1 MYDIYKYGVD
11 INGNSYILYK
21 NYDYSR
27 AEELKDMSF
36 SLKRDTLG
44 EMWIRLASHPI
55 AFPAFSGKNPMYYT
69 EDPRRINMSILSAA
83 VADDPNA
90 IVWADEDHN
99 SISMISSDMK
109 VFYDF
114 ELSKSKTSIAYAT
127 LNGDYPLLSAY
138 RRFDLAW
145 IIGSQIQSYY
155 DQHTDIEWLQILNS
169 NGAGVERID
178 FNYNSLVGEPHYI
191 GPDAISADEAPY
203 PALIGFYPVDDSNID
218 FVYLEK
224 MYRLSGDVSSA
235 Y

>member
-83 VADDPNA
+83 VAVDPNA

-145 IIGSQIQSYY
+145 IVGAQIQSYY
-155 DQHTDIEWLQILNS
+155 D
-169 NGAGVERID
+169 
-178 FNYNSLVGEPHYI
+178 
-191 GPDAISADEAPY
+191 
-203 PALIGFYPVDDSNID
+203 
-218 FVYLEK
+218 
-224 MYRLSGDVSSA
+224 
-235 Y
+235 